1 MNILTAEIKKLI
13 KNRYWNRSMYFSL
26 VIWPIL
32 ILVNTFFVYL
42 SFDFRQL
49 QKFGIHTS
57 KELTLFLWIGTLGL
71 NLFFSMMQ
79 SAIDMSQERKD
90 GTLEMIFISPC
101 SKVVLL
107 YSRAMSAILEN
118 IWITCFF
125 FCTFLWL
132 YGSSAFH
139 FLAGKIFAL
148 SLLSISAVFWGGFM
162 NSIFLFS
169 RDATFLYNIIDMP
182 MDLFSGVRFP
192 VHAFPKV
199 LQMVS
204 AIYPLTYALNIMR
217 GAFLNEK
224 ILWNDILRLSILLF
238 IFAVL
243 TVAVTKV
250 AEKNGKEK
258 GSFTFY

>member
-1 MNILTAEIKKLI
+1 MYILTAEIKKLI
-13 KNRYWNRSMYFSL
+13 KNRYWNRSMYFSF

-32 ILVNTFFVYL
+32 ILANTFFVYL

-57 KELTLFLWIGTLGL
+57 KELTLFLWIGALGL

-79 SAIDMSQERKD
+79 SAIDMSQERKN
-90 GTLEMIFISPC
+90 GTLEIIFISPC
-101 SKVVLL
+101 SKVLLL
-107 YSRAMSAILEN
+107 YSRALSTILEN

-125 FCTFLWL
+125 FFTFLWF
-132 YGSSAFH
+132 YGSSFFH
-139 FLAGKIFAL
+139 FFTGKIFAFI
-148 SLLSISAVFWGGFM
+148 LLSISAVFWGGFM

-192 VHAFPKV
+192 VRVFPKT
-199 LQMVS
+199 LQIVS
-204 AIYPLTYALNIMR
+204 GVYPLTYALNIMR
-217 GAFLNEK
+217 GAFLAEK
-224 ILWNDILRLSILLF
+224 ILWHDIIFLAIILF
-238 IFAVL
+238 IIAVL
-243 TVAVTKV
+243 TVGITKV